1 MYLCGVKQSNWDNIM
16 PENNVKDR
24 EQRRAEVINMIT
36 SSREKAIESLTRAGI
51 LDSTGQLAEVYR

>member
-1 MYLCGVKQSNWDNIM
+1 M
-16 PENNVKDR
+16 PENSVKDR
-24 EQRRAEVINMIT
+24 DQRRAEVINMIT

>member
-1 MYLCGVKQSNWDNIM
+1 MQRGKNMKDRIM

-24 EQRRAEVINMIT
+24 ELRRAEVIKLIT

-51 LDSTGQLAEVYR
+51 LDSNGELAEIYR

>member
-1 MYLCGVKQSNWDNIM
+1 MKDRIM

-24 EQRRAEVINMIT
+24 ELRRAEVIKLIT

-51 LDSTGQLAEVYR
+51 LDSNGELAEIYR

>member
-1 MYLCGVKQSNWDNIM
+1 MQRDKNMEGRIM

-24 EQRRAEVINMIT
+24 EQRRAEVIKLIT

-51 LDSTGQLAEVYR
+51 LDSNGELAEIYR